1 MINKI
6 FLYNGAENKI
16 ELNVPE
22 ILLVKEFARL
32 MDNDRNI
39 SKKDPKGN
47 LKLRAFQEFT
57 YIYLAIDWQSV
68 YADYTTGER
77 HREALADSGL
87 TEEQYNDPD
96 FRAACRKYKEIQES
110 NRSIKMLHAAQV
122 TVDKFILYFKNIDPE
137 ERDELTHK
145 PIYKVKDIMQE
156 ISNLSKVND
165 ELIALEKQ
173 VKSEISEASS
183 IRGGGSDGFTPFNY

>member
-47 LKLRAFQEFT
+47 LKLRAF
-57 YIYLAIDWQSV
+57 
-68 YADYTTGER
+68 
-77 HREALADSGL
+77 
-87 TEEQYNDPD
+87 
-96 FRAACRKYKEIQES
+96 
-110 NRSIKMLHAAQV
+110 
-122 TVDKFILYFKNIDPE
+122 
-137 ERDELTHK
+137 
-145 PIYKVKDIMQE
+145 
-156 ISNLSKVND
+156 
-165 ELIALEKQ
+165 
-173 VKSEISEASS
+173 
-183 IRGGGSDGFTPFNY
+183 